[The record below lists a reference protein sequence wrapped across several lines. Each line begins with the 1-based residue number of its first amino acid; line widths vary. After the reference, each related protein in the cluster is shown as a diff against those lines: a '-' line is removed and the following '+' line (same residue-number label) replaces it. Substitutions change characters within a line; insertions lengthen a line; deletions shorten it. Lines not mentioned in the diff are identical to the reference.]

1 MVDRTNRG
9 CFAKGHGG
17 NPGGQELAGL
27 DYFVAF
33 VRALRARGCVV
44 DYLGHLSSL
53 FLPPPLRAACL

>member
-9 CFAKGHGG
+9 CFAKGHSG

-44 DYLGHLSSL
+44 DYLG
-53 FLPPPLRAACL
+53 R